1 MTQKS
6 ETIFFSIIVRLTF
19 FVTGLHPSRKH
30 TFSIVLPNNLPLLR
44 VRSIELRISLKLK
57 HRHNLS
63 FIPPPPLRYVP
74 RVRDIYSNSRSYT
87 DNFLL
92 DIRIR
97 QGSSK
102 YGWWDGIAR
111 KGEISIEIRDHK
123 SRISRAESRKS
134 SGATPRWIFSRAFIG
149 SNRSIWLDLSHS
161 SRHRTKLCTWPVLRV
176 EAGGRG
182 GRLYDSPLY
191 FPVFQGESN
200 TLYGFTRHTF
210 EHNSRSS
217 IGLRK
222 MFPFRHFASSSGMKF
237 SRVRLLWPITA
248 LLFKFPENTR
258 RFPFARN
265 RIGIGS
271 LYSSRNFFTVFQSL
285 RHLRRSIGNRV
296 GKLCFDNFSKL
307 LVSGTKQ
314 DAGRRNGRW
323 FNDDWKSGREEIRFC
338 GPSLAAL
345 TSQHDSIRIFCS
357 LFVHLYVDSSRRL
370 IGRIRRKLFSKQF
383 LLRFR
388 VGQPSD
394 ARVSRDELAA
404 NFSDTLL
411 INSIDRINYTRTS
424 RYSLTNTLVNC

>member
-92 DIRIR
+92 DVRIR

-161 SRHRTKLCTWPVLRV
+161 SRAIGQSFVR
-176 EAGGRG
+176 GR
-182 GRLYDSPLY
+182 
-191 FPVFQGESN
+191 
-200 TLYGFTRHTF
+200 
-210 EHNSRSS
+210 
-217 IGLRK
+217 
-222 MFPFRHFASSSGMKF
+222 
-237 SRVRLLWPITA
+237 
-248 LLFKFPENTR
+248 
-258 RFPFARN
+258 
-265 RIGIGS
+265 
-271 LYSSRNFFTVFQSL
+271 
-285 RHLRRSIGNRV
+285 
-296 GKLCFDNFSKL
+296 C
-307 LVSGTKQ
+307 
-314 DAGRRNGRW
+314 
-323 FNDDWKSGREEIRFC
+323 
-338 GPSLAAL
+338 
-345 TSQHDSIRIFCS
+345 
-357 LFVHLYVDSSRRL
+357 
-370 IGRIRRKLFSKQF
+370 
-383 LLRFR
+383 
-388 VGQPSD
+388 
-394 ARVSRDELAA
+394 
-404 NFSDTLL
+404 
-411 INSIDRINYTRTS
+411 
-424 RYSLTNTLVNC
+424 